1 MSDQESKQNNNYGH
15 ENVKA
20 QGFQIISENFYIQ
33 KKKKKKVSGGIWKLN
48 FACHNEYHLYL
59 ALKISKEKMML
70 T

>member
-1 MSDQESKQNNNYGH
+1 MTGKVNKKTTMDMRMSKLRGSKSFL
-15 ENVKA
+15 KI
-20 QGFQIISENFYIQ
+20 FTF
-33 KKKKKKVSGGIWKLN
+33 KLRRKKVSGGIWKLN